1 MAKQKLSIK
10 DIASQLNISIT
21 TVSFILNGKAKENRI
36 SEKLTKKVLDHIEK
50 VGYQPS
56 QLAQSLRT
64 GKSKILVFMVEDI
77 SNYFYSSVA
86 RKIEE
91 KAYASGYKIIY
102 CSTDDN
108 LKKAQELIQVFKGRQ
123 VDGYIITAP
132 MGLESDIK
140 ELMDEGLPVVLFDRY
155 FPDLNASHVVI
166 NNSKATYR
174 SIVELIKNGRKKIG
188 FVTLDSQQTQMVDRY
203 KGYETAVKERGL
215 PIHVKAIPYRD
226 IGTDN
231 ITMKIKSFVGEEVPD
246 LDALFFSTNYLT
258 ISGLAALKSLGKTIP
273 EDIAI
278 IAFDDNDIF
287 KLYNPPISAIAQPIE
302 EMSNKLVD
310 VILSQLKGN
319 MEVQKVEL
327 PVYYANRDSSAVP
340 GKVHKL

>member
-10 DIASQLNISIT
+10 DIASQLKISIT

-50 VGYQPS
+50 VGYKPS

-86 RKIEE
+86 RNMEE
-91 KAYASGYKIIY
+91 KAYATGYKIIY
-102 CSTDDN
+102 CSTDDS
-108 LKKAQELIQVFKGRQ
+108 LKKAQELIQVFRGRQ

-132 MGLESDIK
+132 DGLEGDIR

-155 FPDLNASHVVI
+155 FPGLDASHVVI
-166 NNSKATYR
+166 NNNQGTYEA
-174 SIVELIKNGRKKIG
+174 IIELINNGYKNIG
-188 FVTLDSQQTQMVDRY
+188 FITLDSQQTQMVDRY
-203 KGYETAVKERGL
+203 KGYEKAITERGL
-215 PIHVKAIPYRD
+215 PIHLKAIPYGD

-231 ITMKIKSFVGEEVPD
+231 ITMKIKSFVEDEVPE

-258 ISGLAALKSLGKTIP
+258 ISGLAALKSLGKSIP
-273 EDIAI
+273 EDLAI

-287 KLYNPPISAIAQPIE
+287 KLYDPPISAIAQPIE
-302 EMSNKLVD
+302 EMSKKLMD
-310 VILSQLKGN
+310 VILSQLKGD
-319 MEVQKVEL
+319 MSVEKIEL
-327 PVYYANRDSSAVP
+327 PVQNVIRDSSAVHR
-340 GKVHKL
+340 KVH

>member
-86 RKIEE
+86 RKMEE

-102 CSTDDN
+102 CSTDDDIN
-108 LKKAQELIQVFKGRQ
+108 KAQELIQVFKGRQ

-132 MGLESDIK
+132 KGLEGDIK
-140 ELMDEGLPVVLFDRY
+140 QLMEEGLPVVLFDRY
-155 FPDLNASHVVI
+155 FPDMDASHVVI
-166 NNSKATYR
+166 NNFQATY
-174 SIVELIKNGRKKIG
+174 SAINGLIDNGFKNIG
-188 FVTLDSQQTQMVDRY
+188 FVTLESQQTQMMDRY
-203 KGYETAVKERGL
+203 KGYEKAINEHNL
-215 PIHVKAIPYRD
+215 SLNLKAIPYED

-231 ITMKIKSFVGEEVPD
+231 IEKKIKLFVAEEKPG

-258 ISGLAALKSLGKTIP
+258 ISGLAALKSLGKNIP
-273 EDIAI
+273 EDIAVV
-278 IAFDDNDIF
+278 AFDDNELF

-302 EMSNKLVD
+302 EMSNKLMD

-319 MEVQKVEL
+319 MEIEKHEL
-327 PVYYANRDSSAVP
+327 PVHYIDRDSSAVNRSI
-340 GKVHKL
+340 

>member
-77 SNYFYSSVA
+77 SNYFYASVA
-86 RKIEE
+86 RRMEE
-91 KAYASGYKIIY
+91 KAYAAGYKIIY
-102 CSTDDN
+102 CSTDDDID
-108 LKKAQELIQVFKGRQ
+108 KARELIQVFKGRQ

-132 MGLESDIK
+132 QGLEDDIK
-140 ELMDEGLPVVLFDRY
+140 ELMDEGLPVVLFDRF
-155 FPDLNASHVVI
+155 FPDLDVSHVVI
-166 NNSKATYR
+166 NNNNATYGA
-174 SIVELIKNGRKKIG
+174 IIELINNGYKNIG
-188 FVTLDSQQTQMVDRY
+188 FVTLDSQQTQMMDRF
-203 KGYETAVKERGL
+203 KGYE
-215 PIHVKAIPYRD
+215 KAIHEHGLSLHIQTIPYGD

-231 ITMKIKSFVGEEVPD
+231 VEKKIKTFVEEEKPA

-258 ISGLAALKSLGKTIP
+258 ISGLSALRSLGKNIP
-273 EDIAI
+273 DDIAI
-278 IAFDDNDIF
+278 IAFDDNDLF
-287 KLYNPPISAIAQPIE
+287 KLYSPPITAIAQPIE
-302 EMSNKLVD
+302 EMSEKLMD

-319 MEVQKVEL
+319 MAVEKIEL
-327 PVYYANRDSSAVP
+327 PVHYVNRDSSSVP
-340 GKVHKL
+340 GKVY

>member
-86 RKIEE
+86 RKMEE

-102 CSTDDN
+102 CSTDDDIN
-108 LKKAQELIQVFKGRQ
+108 KAQELIQVFKGRQ

-132 MGLESDIK
+132 KGLEGDIK
-140 ELMDEGLPVVLFDRY
+140 QLMEEGLPVVLFDRY
-155 FPDLNASHVVI
+155 FPDMDASHVVI
-166 NNSKATYR
+166 NNLQATY
-174 SIVELIKNGRKKIG
+174 SAINGLIDNGFKNIG
-188 FVTLDSQQTQMVDRY
+188 FVTLESQQTQMMDRY
-203 KGYETAVKERGL
+203 KGYE
-215 PIHVKAIPYRD
+215 KAINEHNLSLNLKTIPYED

-231 ITMKIKSFVGEEVPD
+231 IEKKIRLFVAEEKPG

-258 ISGLAALKSLGKTIP
+258 ISGLAALKSLGKNIP
-273 EDIAI
+273 EDIAVV
-278 IAFDDNDIF
+278 AFDDNELF

-302 EMSNKLVD
+302 EMSNKLMD

-319 MEVQKVEL
+319 MEIEKHEL
-327 PVYYANRDSSAVP
+327 PVHYIDRESSAVNRSN
-340 GKVHKL
+340 

>member
-86 RKIEE
+86 RNMEE
-91 KAYASGYKIIY
+91 KAYATGYKIIY

-108 LKKAQELIQVFKGRQ
+108 LKKTQELIQVFKGRQ
-123 VDGYIITAP
+123 VDGFIITAP
-132 MGLESDIK
+132 EGLEEDIK
-140 ELMDEGLPVVLFDRY
+140 DLIDEGFPVVLFDRY
-155 FPDLNASHVVI
+155 FPDLNVSHVVI
-166 NNSKATYR
+166 NNSQATYD
-174 SIVELIKNGRKKIG
+174 SIIELINNGYKNIG
-188 FVTLDSQQTQMVDRY
+188 FITLDSQQTQMVDRY
-203 KGYETAVKERGL
+203 QGYEKAIRERGL
-215 PIHVKAIPYRD
+215 PIHMKAIPYED
-226 IGTDN
+226 IGTEN
-231 ITMKIKSFVGEEVPD
+231 ITMKIKSFIGEENPEV
-246 LDALFFSTNYLT
+246 DALFFSTNYLT
-258 ISGLAALKSLGKTIP
+258 ISGLAALKLLGKTIP
-273 EDIAI
+273 DDIAI

-287 KLYNPPISAIAQPIE
+287 KLYDPPISAIAQPIE
-302 EMSNKLVD
+302 EMSKKLVD
-310 VILSQLKGN
+310 VILSKLKGN
-319 MEVQKVEL
+319 MEVQKIEL
-327 PVYYANRDSSAVP
+327 PVHYINRDSSAVA
-340 GKVHKL
+340 GKVH